1 MTSTTETAGYSNST
15 ETAMDLT
22 VVGEMIKW
30 TDAEIAR
37 LIQIIIR
44 PILIIIDTV
53 GNGLTFY
60 IMATTSLK
68 ELSSCFYMAVL
79 AVADTCK

>member
-1 MTSTTETAGYSNST
+1 MSSTIETAVYLNST

-22 VVGEMIKW
+22 EVEEMIKW

-37 LIQIIIR
+37 LIQIIVR
-44 PILIIIDTV
+44 PILIVIGTV
-53 GNGLTFY
+53 GNVLTFY
-60 IMATTSLK
+60 VMTTTSLK
-68 ELSSCFYMAVL
+68 ELSSCFFMAAL